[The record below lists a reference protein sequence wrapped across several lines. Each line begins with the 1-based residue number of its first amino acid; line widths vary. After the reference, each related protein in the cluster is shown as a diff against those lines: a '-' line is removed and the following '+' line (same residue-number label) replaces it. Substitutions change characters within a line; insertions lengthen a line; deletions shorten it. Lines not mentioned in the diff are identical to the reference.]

1 MARVRA
7 AAGALAIAA
16 LPGSAPSD
24 GTAVDGFRAARF
36 TASNGVKMPYRLFV
50 PDSARD
56 GQPYPLILYLHGRA
70 GLGTDNLKQ
79 ISQGNRPGTHLW
91 TRTDLQEAYP
101 AIVLAPQVCGDAR
114 WSNRESGELSPSATA
129 ALELIDTLSARF
141 PVDTERVYL
150 IGQSM
155 GGHGVWDIIVK
166 RPEIFAA
173 AVPVCGT
180 GSPDLG
186 IPRRTRSE
194 RACGAH
200 ARNGGRVAC
209 GWKSGSVHGICRGRA
224 RHLGESVCG
233 TGAARVAFFAKTPCA
248 LRRERNSRTRSQ

>member
-180 GSPDLG
+180 GSPFRADAARDVPIWAFHGELD
-186 IPRRTRSE
+186 PNVPVERTRE
-194 RACGAH
+194 MVAALRAAGSPVRYTEYAGA
-200 ARNGGRVAC
+200 G
-209 GWKSGSVHGICRGRA
+209 HGIWVRVFAEPELPGWLFSQKRRA
-224 RHLGESVCG
+224 H
-233 TGAARVAFFAKTPCA
+233 
-248 LRRERNSRTRSQ
+248 